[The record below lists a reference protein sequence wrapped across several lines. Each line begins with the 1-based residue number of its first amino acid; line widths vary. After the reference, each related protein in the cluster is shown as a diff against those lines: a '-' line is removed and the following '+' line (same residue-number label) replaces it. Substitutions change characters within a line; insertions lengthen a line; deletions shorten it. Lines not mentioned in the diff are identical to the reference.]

1 MPVFPV
7 WQLSAIYHSVCMSK
21 CGRKWKWLIQMQTGT
36 GTCKHTYADAHA
48 AKAEAI
54 TRVLYIIYYI
64 QFTHNYM

>member
-1 MPVFPV
+1 MWEEVEMV
-7 WQLSAIYHSVCMSK
+7 NTDTNRHKY
-21 CGRKWKWLIQMQTGT
+21 MQT
-36 GTCKHTYADAHA
+36 HTYADAHA